1 MTFETV
7 MNKDRLAAFADGE
20 LPPEEAAEVVMH
32 LADCPGDQAYV
43 DELMAANQ
51 ALVQAFDAP
60 LHEPVPDTI
69 REAITGREP
78 AENIVPF
85 RRRPAALAGA
95 GLALAASVAL
105 AAVILPELRGAPS
118 DTLLALGLVADDTVL
133 DRALKTLPSGVP
145 ERLASGQEIMI
156 LATLPVADGFCR
168 EVEVIDDAANRLDFG
183 IACLDETSWTVEVT
197 LSEPLSSSGTEDG
210 FVTAS
215 GAEVQGLQPFLDRL
229 GAGLPLDADAEAGAI
244 AQGWAP

>member
-1 MTFETV
+1 MTETNALRQAETDLDTSETV
-7 MNKDRLAAFADGE
+7 HG
-20 LPPEEAAEVVMH
+20 
-32 LADCPGDQAYV
+32 G
-43 DELMAANQ
+43 
-51 ALVQAFDAP
+51 
-60 LHEPVPDTI
+60 
-69 REAITGREP
+69 EP
-78 AENIVPF
+78 AATGNVVPF
-85 RRRPAALAGA
+85 HRRPVAMAGA

-105 AAVILPELRGAPS
+105 AVVILPELRAGSS
-118 DTLLALGLVADDTVL
+118 DTLLALGPVAEDTAL
-133 DRALKTLPSGVP
+133 DRALENLPSGVP
-145 ERLASGQEIMI
+145 RALASGQEIMI

-168 EVEVIDDAANRLDFG
+168 EVEVIDEDADRLDFG

-229 GAGLPLDADAEAGAI
+229 GAGLPLDADAEASAI